1 MKKLSIILG
10 ILAGMG
16 VSAQSSTL
24 VINNYS
30 AYDAAGRFMT
40 VGSAGSG
47 SSQPYMYALP
57 NAPYSVYTIPAGG
70 YTKYDKFD
78 NTGGANPIP
87 IPGWFYIDPL
97 NSANTGNYAY
107 NHPIITAVTAIDE
120 WMGFAFNLTDS
131 TGYSYDSFEVG
142 DPLLSGGFLQ
152 STQNGPNTGSS
163 ADWFTI
169 TSSGSQVTYF
179 QIY

>member
-1 MKKLSIILG
+1 MKKLTVILS
-10 ILAGMG
+10 LVAG
-16 VSAQSSTL
+16 VVISAQSSTL

-30 AYDAAGRFMT
+30 AYDAGGRFMT
-40 VGSAGSG
+40 IGSAGMG

-57 NAPYSVYTIPAGG
+57 NPPYLVYTIPAGA

-78 NTGGANPIP
+78 NTGGPNPIP
-87 IPGWFYIDPL
+87 IPGWNYADPL
-97 NSANTGNYAY
+97 NSANSGTYVY

-120 WMGFAFNLTDS
+120 WMGFAFSLTDS
-131 TGYSYDSFEVG
+131 TGYTLDTFEVG
-142 DPLLSGGFLQ
+142 DPVLSGNFLS
-152 STQNGPNTGSS
+152 STQTGTNTGVT

-169 TSSGSQVTYF
+169 TTAGGQVTYF